1 MKVKTRKLSAGLIG
15 LLFLL
20 ATAATPALAQISF
33 NNFSDVSSLALNG
46 SAAAANNGTQQ
57 VLRLTPDGTGH
68 VSGTA
73 WFATQQ
79 QSVSGGFTSAF
90 QFQIIH
96 NPSNGAGPADGLAF
110 VIQNSTGDGFGT
122 AALGG
127 SGGAIGYGVP
137 DLGSGDT
144 GVAIPNSL
152 AVEFDTYQNGWDPN
166 ANHIAVQSC
175 GPDPNT
181 QDHTATCPDGSKANL
196 GIVSDLGGIN
206 LADGAMHT
214 AVIEYDP
221 GTLKIYIDNLGL
233 PVLTISTD
241 LSSLLSL
248 NGASGT
254 AWVGFTGSTGG
265 FTETNDILNWT
276 FSPANTPTPI
286 DQNLNVAPPDQTAQT
301 NYLYGSYNHKLQY
314 TNNNPGDN
322 VTVTAI
328 PIDPKTFHDTR
339 LVGTPF
345 ANAQCVPYGGAG
357 GNCVLFEVNC
367 TQTQGSDCT
376 DLNYDLFNNFDGP
389 IISGAC
395 VLKAQIGTNNWA
407 DIIETFTQ
415 GRDDGG
421 GKSGSKG
428 FSDFIFGQNCSDPPT
443 AAITS
448 PANGSTVILGQ
459 NVTILFSCAPPD
471 NAPLVTVPTCTGLL
485 NNVTPVTS
493 GQVMQF
499 NTLGPQT
506 LVVTAT
512 DSILDTG
519 TATSNF
525 TVGQAPAFTSGNN
538 ATFQV
543 GTQGS
548 FLVTTTGSPLASI
561 TESGGLPGGV
571 SLVSHGD
578 GTATLSGTPAANSGG
593 VYNITLMANNSAGN
607 AMQPFTLTV
616 LQTPA
621 ITSANNTT
629 FQVGVQSSFTVATT
643 GYPIAGLTE
652 AGALPNGVGFVDNG
666 NGTGTLSGKPTASGV
681 FPISFNATNTAGNTN
696 QPFTLTV
703 VQTPAITSANNT
715 TFQVNVQGSFTVTS
729 TGYPTPGLTES
740 GALPNGVGFVNNG
753 NGTGT
758 LSGKPT
764 VSGTFPISFTATNTA
779 GSSTQNFTLTVAGGV
794 QVSISP
800 TSINFGN
807 VKYGNLL
814 WQNVVVKNTGT
825 ATLQFSKI
833 NITLGNADWDDFT
846 LLNLCPKSLAAGKSC
861 VVTVFFY
868 ADDLGQ
874 RTATLNFADNAPNS
888 PQQVPLSANV
898 TKH

>member
-1 MKVKTRKLSAGLIG
+1 MTVKTRKLSACLVG
-15 LLFLL
+15 LLCLL
-20 ATAATPALAQISF
+20 AVAATPALAQVSF

-46 SAAAANNGTQQ
+46 SAASANNGTQQ
-57 VLRLTPDGTGH
+57 VLRLTPDGTVH

-73 WFATQQ
+73 WFKTQQ
-79 QSVSGGFTSAF
+79 QSVGNGFTSAF
-90 QFQIIH
+90 QFQITH
-96 NPSNGAGPADGLAF
+96 NPNNGSGLADGLAF
-110 VIQNSTGDGFGT
+110 VIQNSGEGFGT
-122 AALGG
+122 AARGG

-137 DLGSGDT
+137 DPGDN

-175 GPDPNT
+175 GLDANT

-241 LSSLLSL
+241 LSTLLNL
-248 NGASGT
+248 NGDSGT

-265 FTETNDILNWT
+265 FTETNDILNWN
-276 FSPANTPTPI
+276 FAPANTPTPI
-286 DQNLNVAPPDQTAQT
+286 EQILNVPPPNQTAQT
-301 NYLYGSYNHKLQY
+301 NYLFGSYNHKLQY
-314 TNNNPGDN
+314 QKANDGDN

-328 PIDPKTFHDTR
+328 PIAPKTFHDTR
-339 LVGTPF
+339 LWDSNFP
-345 ANAQCVPYGGAG
+345 NAQCVPYGGAG
-357 GNCVLFEVNC
+357 GNCVLFEVTC
-367 TQTQGSDCT
+367 TQATGSDCT
-376 DLNYDLFNNFDGP
+376 DLDYDLFNNFDGP

-395 VLKAQIGTNNWA
+395 VLKATIDQDNWQN
-407 DIIETFTQ
+407 IIETFTQ

-428 FSDFIFGQNCSDPPT
+428 FSDFIFAQNCSGPPT
-443 AAITS
+443 AAISS
-448 PANGSTVILGQ
+448 PADGSTVIVGQ
-459 NVTILFSCAPPD
+459 IVTFTFTCARPD
-471 NAPLVTVPTCTGLL
+471 NAPLVTVTDCSGLL
-485 NNVTPVTS
+485 NGTLPVHS
-493 GQVMQF
+493 GDQMAFDQVGTQI
-499 NTLGPQT
+499 

-512 DSILDTG
+512 DSVLDTG
-519 TATSNF
+519 TATSTF
-525 TVGQAPAFTSGNN
+525 TVGQAPAFTSANN
-538 ATFQV
+538 TTFQV
-543 GTQGS
+543 GIAGS
-548 FLVTTTGSPLASI
+548 FLVTTTGSPAAVIS
-561 TESGGLPGGV
+561 TGALPGGV
-571 SLVSHGD
+571 TLTSHGD
-578 GTATLSGTPAANSGG
+578 GTATLSGTPASNTGG
-593 VYNITLMANNSAGN
+593 AYNITLLANNSAGN
-607 AMQPFTLTV
+607 AMQSFTLTV

-621 ITSANNTT
+621 ITTGNNAT
-629 FQVGVQSSFTVATT
+629 FQVGVQSSFTVTAT
-643 GYPIAGLTE
+643 GFPIPSLSE
-652 AGALPNGVGFVDNG
+652 AGALPNGVGFIDNG
-666 NGTGTLSGKPTASGV
+666 NGTGTLSGKPTVSGV
-681 FPISFNATNTAGNTN
+681 YPITFTATNSAGNTN

-740 GALPNGVGFVNNG
+740 GALPSGVGFINNG

-779 GSSTQNFTLTVAGGV
+779 GSSTQNFTLTVTGGV
-794 QVSISP
+794 QVSFTP

-807 VKYGNLL
+807 VRYGNLL

-833 NITLGNADWDDFT
+833 NITLGHADWDDFT

-861 VVTVFFY
+861 VVTVFFFG
-868 ADDLGQ
+868 DDLGQ

-888 PQQVPLSANV
+888 PQQIPLSANV
-898 TKH
+898 VKH